1 GGRRSRAEVTEGRDE
16 LADAEGRPGLAAKP
30 AWLAGWT
37 GEHVR
42 HAATMIRQGAN
53 PAAQVYESIGADFF
67 LALAP
72 GWLNL
77 GLWQGPGSE
86 DAAEDA
92 CRRLVTTLAS
102 ALPAGGVVLDVGNG
116 LAARAR
122 GARPPPAAGH
132 APPLRLGRAPR
143 SGAPASSTPGC
154 PVRSGR
160 NRHGECARPAGSA
173 GLVVEEPKGDGREQ
187 RRAEDVVVG
196 QAGQD

>member
-1 GGRRSRAEVTEGRDE
+1 GGRRSRAEVTEGPDE

-92 CRRLVTTLAS
+92 CRRRGPTRAS
-102 ALPAGGVVLDVGNG
+102 GRRAGGVVLDVGE
-116 LAARAR
+116 RAGGR
-122 GARPPPAAGH
+122 GAVAGRPALAPPHHRLPAAPCDPDVTATAS
-132 APPLRLGRAPR
+132 APGRPGQPAWLSRNPR
-143 SGAPASSTPGC
+143 VTAANSGELKT
-154 PVRSGR
+154 
-160 NRHGECARPAGSA
+160 
-173 GLVVEEPKGDGREQ
+173 L
-187 RRAEDVVVG
+187 
-196 QAGQD
+196 